1 MMNPTDQEKL
11 FKRVQKRFP
20 DWSARMCSG
29 YVHGIIDEAQR
40 TKPDNIRIRNA
51 MNGSKYDTGYLRGFI
66 DARGDDI
73 MGCIWAQHACVKLQF
88 EWWKK

>member
-20 DWSARMCSG
+20 KWSIRMCSG

-40 TKPDNIRIRNA
+40 PKPDILTIRNA
-51 MNGSKYDTGYLRGFI
+51 MNRSGYAIGYLRGFI
-66 DARGDDI
+66 DARGNDI
-73 MGCIWAQHACVKLQF
+73 MVYTWAQHACVKLVF